1 MQQRRVA
8 MRSCYAGLFM
18 LSYVYVALLLSSL
31 LLLCRKSSSRRFN
44 EMYGAYVVAPGD
56 IFREIFSVSEECF
69 ESF

>member
-18 LSYVYVALLLSSL
+18 LIYVYVAVVVVVVVSEELI
-31 LLLCRKSSSRRFN
+31 KAFY